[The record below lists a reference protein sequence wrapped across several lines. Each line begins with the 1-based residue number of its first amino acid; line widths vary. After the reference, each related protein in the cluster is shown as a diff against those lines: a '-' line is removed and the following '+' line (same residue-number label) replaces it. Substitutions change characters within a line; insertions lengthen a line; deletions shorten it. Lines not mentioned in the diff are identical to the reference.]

1 MRDETLIPLSKVRS
15 FHFGYKGIMRLSRM
29 LVAMAVV
36 GLPLG
41 VQAGEASG
49 LYFSHHDWE
58 LACDNTR
65 TCRAAGYQRDGDSPA
80 VSVLLTRRAGPYEP
94 VTGELRIGELDG
106 DAADSLASEGRLSL
120 RIDGEFVGRVE
131 LAPGTLSA
139 ALSEREMAALLPALR
154 RDSVIEWVAG
164 DSRWR
169 LSDTGAAAV
178 LLKMDDFQGR
188 VGTPGAMVRQGSR
201 HEEDVLPPLPAPVV
215 IAPPVVEGGAADRP
229 LTSATLQEVRE
240 VLRATLEHVDECF
253 GLAAPKDGGR
263 ELTASRL
270 SDSRWLVSTLCWQ
283 AAYNMGEGYWVIN
296 DAPPYE
302 PVLVT
307 ESGSFYEDGT
317 ITAAHKGRG
326 IGDCWSRDDWTWD
339 GEQFIHTASFST
351 GMCRLVAA
359 GGAWTLPTRVTEVRR
374 AAAGPSQ

>member
-1 MRDETLIPLSKVRS
+1 MRFSLGWS
-15 FHFGYKGIMRLSRM
+15 G
-29 LVAMAVV
+29 MALA
-36 GLPLG
+36 GLALFA
-41 VQAGEASG
+41 QAGVASG

-80 VSVLLTRRAGPYEP
+80 VSVLLTRKAGPHEP
-94 VTGELRIGELDG
+94 VAGELRIGELDG

-120 RIDGEFVGRVE
+120 HIDGDFVGRVE

-139 ALSEREMAALLPALR
+139 ELSDREMAALLPALR

-178 LLKMDDFQGR
+178 LLKMDDYQGR

-201 HEEDVLPPLPAPVV
+201 REEDVLPPLPAPVI
-215 IAPPVVEGGAADRP
+215 IAVPVAESGAADRP

-253 GLAAPKDGGR
+253 GLAAPEDGGR

-270 SDSRWLVSTLCWQ
+270 SGSRWLVSTLCWQ

-296 DAPPYE
+296 DVPPYE
-302 PVLVT
+302 PVLIT
-307 ESGSFYEDGT
+307 TSGSWYDEGT

-359 GGAWTLPTRVTEVRR
+359 GGAWTLPTRVTEIRR
-374 AAAGPSQ
+374 AVDGRPR